1 MFVSSSRKNKN
12 CFEKGD
18 VKKMPLVA
26 FGDGL
31 KNKDHLKFKG
41 HRHGLSNKIYKQLK
55 LREGLG
61 ELLLLDI
68 NECNTSK
75 VSHDSTFSYI
85 VDFKAFYYRLA
96 TRV

>member
-1 MFVSSSRKNKN
+1 
-12 CFEKGD
+12 
-18 VKKMPLVA
+18 MPLVV

-31 KNKDHLKFKG
+31 KNKDHIKLKG

-68 NECNTSK
+68 NEYYTSK
-75 VSHDSTFSYI
+75 VSHNSALSYI
-85 VDFKAFYYRLA
+85 IDFKAFFYRLA
-96 TRV
+96 TLA